1 MVLLARQAA
10 CLVSAHELASS
21 TERIEMLVSYRP
33 LAAIRGAGALE
44 AARPG
49 ARPAASYVTG

>member
-1 MVLLARQAA
+1 
-10 CLVSAHELASS
+10 
-21 TERIEMLVSYRP
+21 MLVSYRP
-33 LAAIRGAGALE
+33 LAAFRGAGALE